1 MATRWIRLSLAAGI
15 LTAWVALSGTAVAAA
30 PAVTISGQ
38 AFEPPTLKVAVGAT
52 VSWTN
57 LDFAGHTVT
66 GTAWDTGTLAL
77 GESGQT
83 TFDEAGSFT
92 YFCRIHPA
100 MVGTIE
106 VSAAAAR
113 VKHDDGTVPPGDRLA
128 DEGWPVGRGRRGDP
142 RAHGG
147 RRHAG
152 GHPAL
157 RPRARVGLNWS
168 CGRSWRRAGV
178 GAAPGPA
185 PMPAKP

>member
-113 VKHDDGTVPPGDRLA
+113 VKHDDGTVPPVTASPTRDGPS
-128 DEGWPVGRGRRGDP
+128 GV
-142 RAHGG
+142 
-147 RRHAG
+147 
-152 GHPAL
+152 
-157 RPRARVGLNWS
+157 V
-168 CGRSWRRAGV
+168 V
-178 GAAPGPA
+178 GAILALTAVVGMRVA
-185 PMPAKP
+185 TRRFDHARASA